1 MLNKKQ
7 FYFLSIVLFVP
18 FVLSAAEPQ
27 KTYTIN
33 WLTPFENKLSPEET
47 FRTLNFTG
55 AAFDE
60 IFMPH
65 FVFTVPLNSY
75 ASEIKVRLKN
85 IVTEPLKETDLLR
98 NKENIGTDF
107 TFSSNV
113 VSKKKKFLAA
123 VSILPI
129 RKSLAGG
136 FERLVS
142 FEAETEPVYVNAKTS
157 LRTYTASSVLATGDW
172 YKIGITQAGVCKID
186 YDYLK
191 NIGVDVDNL
200 DPHNIKLY
208 GNGGGMLAYANSTF
222 RYDDLQENSIW
233 VSGETDS
240 HFDSSDYF
248 IFYGTNQNTWLYNSS
263 TKEFNHQ
270 INIFADT
277 TYYFINVASTP
288 GKRISLRN
296 SASGATS
303 TVTSFDDY
311 SYHEA
316 ELYNFLKSGRE
327 WFGEAVDYLN
337 NSVTISSYVPNLIT
351 TDTVYFRS
359 NLAGRV
365 TTPGVN
371 SFSIS
376 LNNAVI
382 ANQNFSYVGPNTT
395 DPYLVQL
402 NFKQPFF
409 SNSQTMNLKF
419 TLNTNDQNGK
429 GWLNYFELNYRRE
442 LNASNSGNH
451 FSFRDK
457 NTVGP
462 GNISEFRISNTI
474 NNYSVWDV
482 TDPLNVVAQE
492 TVNAGG
498 ITSFAVGTDQLHEFV
513 AFDNQKFQIP
523 IFREKI
529 ANQNLHSLAQA
540 DMILVTPALFLQQ
553 AYELA
558 DFHRTHDNL
567 SVVVATTQQIFNEF
581 SSGAQDVSAIRD
593 FVKMFYDRATGLN
606 DLPRFVLLFGD
617 ASYDNK
623 YRISSNTNYVTS
635 YESPG
640 SISQTQTYMSDDF
653 FGLLDDNEGTWS
665 GGEILDVS
673 VGRMPI
679 RSVGEAQSAVNKV
692 KHYVS
697 GNGSASANPTFGN
710 WRNVVTF
717 IADDQ
722 DHNTHLRQADTLAMR
737 VKNNFPLYNIDKI
750 YLDAFNQESTPGG
763 QRYPEAHQAI
773 IDRIQR
779 GSLLTS
785 YIGHGFE
792 LGWAHER
799 VLEIADINNWS
810 NYDNLSAFLTAT
822 CEFTR
827 VDDPGRTSAGE
838 LVFLNP
844 KGGGICLFTTS
855 RLAFSSSNFNLCQ
868 KFFTHVFDN
877 SSGEFPTVGEIFER
891 TKVDYFSDPYVRN
904 FLLIGDPAVRL
915 SYPKFSVKTNT
926 INGVN
931 VSQPVDTLKALSRV
945 TITGEIQDN
954 SGVKM
959 TAFNGTI
966 FPTVFDK
973 TINYYTIGNDILSDD
988 PSLPEAFYLQKNML
1002 FNGKISVINGDFS
1015 FTFTVPKD
1023 ISFKYG
1029 RGKLSYY
1036 AHNGTTD
1043 AAGSDSIVV
1052 IGGINNNAVPDNEG
1066 PKVQLY
1072 INDDKF
1078 VRGGLTDS
1086 NPVLYA
1092 IVKDS
1097 SGVNMIGTGI
1107 GHDMTAELDDTRGQ
1121 KYILND
1127 YYENDRD
1134 SYQSGKVRYPF
1145 QNLAV
1150 GPHSLS
1156 FKVWDVY
1163 NNSSIA
1169 TTDFVVSE
1177 SAGLALEHVLNY
1189 PNPFTTHTTFMF
1201 EHNRPF
1207 VPLDVQVQIYTV
1219 SGKLIKTLSEN
1230 VTMDGYR
1237 FEDLQWDGL
1246 DDFGDKIGR
1255 GVYVY
1260 RLRVKTSDGQYADKF
1275 EKLVILR

>member
-7 FYFLSIVLFVP
+7 FYFSLIIVFIP
-18 FVLSAAEPQ
+18 FLLSAAESQ
-27 KTYTIN
+27 KAYKID
-33 WLTPFENKLSPEET
+33 WLSPFENKISPEES
-47 FRTLNFTG
+47 FQTLNFKG
-55 AAFDE
+55 ASYDE
-60 IFMPH
+60 NFLPN
-65 FVFTVPLNSY
+65 FVFTIPINSY

-85 IVTEPLKETDLLR
+85 IVTEPLKETELIR
-98 NKENIGTDF
+98 HPESIGNDF
-107 TFSSNV
+107 SISSKV
-113 VSKKKKFLAA
+113 VSKKKKFLGA

-129 RKSLAGG
+129 RKSITGG
-136 FERLVS
+136 FEKLVS
-142 FEAETEPVYVNAKTS
+142 FEAETEPQYVNAKMS
-157 LRTYTASSVLATGDW
+157 MRTYASSSVLATGDW
-172 YKIGITQAGVCKID
+172 YKIGITQTGVCKID
-186 YDYLK
+186 YNYLK
-191 NIGVDVDNL
+191 TIGIDVDII
-200 DPHNIKLY
+200 DPRNIKLY
-208 GNGGGMLAYANSTF
+208 GNGGGMLAYANSTPRF
-222 RYDDLQENSIW
+222 DDLQENSIW
-233 VSGETDS
+233 VSGETDG
-240 HFDSSDYF
+240 HFDSGDYVL
-248 IFYGTNQNTWLYNSS
+248 FYGTNQNPWSYNS
-263 TKEFNHQ
+263 TTREFNHQ
-270 INIFADT
+270 INYYSDT
-277 TYYFINVASTP
+277 TYYFINVASNP
-288 GKRISLRN
+288 GKRIAVRN
-296 SASGATS
+296 SVSGATS

-311 SYHEA
+311 TFHES

-337 NSVTISSYVPNLIT
+337 NSVAISTYAPNLIT

-365 TTPGVN
+365 TTPGIN
-371 SFSIS
+371 SFAVS
-376 LNNAVI
+376 LNNSI
-382 ANQNFSYVGPNTT
+382 ITSQNFSYVGPNTT

-402 NFKQPFF
+402 NIKQPFF
-409 SNSQTMNLKF
+409 SNSQSMNMKF
-419 TLNTNDQNGK
+419 TLNTTDQNGK
-429 GWLNYFELNYRRE
+429 GWLNYFEMNYRRE
-442 LNASNSGNH
+442 LNASNSGSQ

-457 NTVGP
+457 NSVGA
-462 GNISEFRISNTI
+462 GNISEFRISNTT
-474 NNYSVWDV
+474 NNYIVWDV
-482 TDPLNVVAQE
+482 TDPMNVMEQQ
-492 TVNAGG
+492 TVNSGG
-498 ITSFAVGTDQLHEFV
+498 TASFSVNTDQLREFV
-513 AFDNQKFQIP
+513 TFDKQQFQIP

-540 DMILVTPALFLQQ
+540 DMILVTPSLFLQQ

-558 DFHRTHDNL
+558 EFHRTHDNL
-567 SVVVATTQQIFNEF
+567 SVVVATTQQIFNEY

-593 FVKMFYDRATGLN
+593 FIKMFYDRATGLN

-623 YRISSNTNYVTS
+623 YRIPGNTNFVTS

-653 FGLLDDNEGTWS
+653 FGLLDDTEGSWT
-665 GGEILDVS
+665 GGEILDLS

-679 RSVGEAQSAVNKV
+679 RSIEEAQSAVNKV

-697 GNGSASANPTFGN
+697 GNNSSTDNPTMGN

-737 VKNNFPLYNIDKI
+737 VRNAYPLYNIDKI

-773 IDRIQR
+773 VDRIQR
-779 GSLLTS
+779 GTLLTT

-799 VLEIADINNWS
+799 VLEIADINNWT
-810 NYDNLSAFLTAT
+810 NYNNMSAFLTAT

-827 VDDPGRTSAGE
+827 VDDPSRTSAGE

-868 KFFTHVFDN
+868 KFFTHVFDD
-877 SSGEFPTVGEIFER
+877 SSGEFPTLGEIFER

-915 SYPKFSVKTNT
+915 SYPKYSIKTNT
-926 INGVN
+926 INGIN
-931 VSQPVDTLKALSRV
+931 ISQPIDTLKALSKV

-954 SGVKM
+954 SGIK
-959 TAFNGTI
+959 TTTFNGTI

-973 TINYYTIGNDILSDD
+973 TITYYTIGNDINNDD
-988 PSLPEAFYLQKNML
+988 PSTPQAFYLQKNII

-1052 IGGINNNAVPDNEG
+1052 IGGINNNAVPDNAG
-1066 PKVQLY
+1066 PQVQLY

-1092 IVKDS
+1092 TVKDS

-1145 QNLAV
+1145 KNLAT
-1150 GPHSLS
+1150 GPHTLA

-1163 NNSSIA
+1163 NNSSVA

-1177 SAGLALEHVLNY
+1177 TAELALDHVLNY

-1201 EHNRPF
+1201 EHNRPY

-1219 SGKLIKTLSEN
+1219 SGKLIKTISEKI
-1230 VTMDGYR
+1230 TMDGYR
-1237 FEDLQWDGL
+1237 SDELQWNGL

-1260 RLRVKTSDGQYADKF
+1260 RLRVKTNDGQYADKF